1 MIFALVGLSIRILMV
16 CPTREAGRTLFTHGS
31 AGLEISTGVGVNE
44 IASGFGVN
52 VGPEVGMGGKAAVA
66 VGRDNVAAGEAGRD
80 SNKNLIVADNALLS
94 RSGRLIGAAVCGGEP
109 HAQIIS

>member
-66 VGRDNVAAGEAGRD
+66 VGRDNVAVGMAAWA
-80 SNKNLIVADNALLS
+80 SSKVVTAAAIPVLS
-94 RSGRLIGAAVCGGEP
+94 RPVRVPVGVVWGSP
-109 HAQIIS
+109 PQS

>member
-66 VGRDNVAAGEAGRD
+66 VGRDNVAVGMDTWVSTKVLKAAGIARLFRSDRFTVG
-80 SNKNLIVADNALLS
+80 VLLCVQPKARVFS
-94 RSGRLIGAAVCGGEP
+94 
-109 HAQIIS
+109 